1 VSGQTY
7 KTQVAAVAFLVEQ
20 GFKVGKSKFNNDV
33 AAGLVSTNAEGHFEE
48 GPLLAYAALHLTA
61 KAKTEDAQRQRAH
74 VEKLSADQAL
84 KITMNERLQHKLAVE
99 RGEVI
104 ARADHEREL
113 ATRCMFFRADLLTLS
128 RELAPQLVVALG
140 VDESRIKQVRLMLEE
155 ALLARMDFWA
165 SDREFVVPLDQEN
178 MTDA

>member
-1 VSGQTY
+1 MSGQTY

-33 AAGLVSTNAEGHFEE
+33 AAGLVSTNADGYFEE

-61 KAKTEDAQRQRAH
+61 KAKAEDTQRQRAH

-104 ARADHEREL
+104 ARSDHELEL
-113 ATRCMFFRADLLTLS
+113 AARAQFFKGDLLQFA
-128 RELAPQLVVALG
+128 RALAPDIIVYLHA
-140 VDESRIKQVRLMLEE
+140 DESRLPGLIAMMNKRLE
-155 ALLARMDFWA
+155 ASMDAWSA
-165 SDREFVVPLDQEN
+165 DREFVVTLSEEP
-178 MTDA
+178 DA

>member
-1 VSGQTY
+1 MSGQTF
-7 KTQVAAVAFLVEQ
+7 KTQADAVAFLTGQ

-33 AAGLVSTNAEGHFEE
+33 RGWLVSTNADGHFEE

-61 KAKTEDAQRQRAH
+61 KAKAEDAQRQRAH

-104 ARADHEREL
+104 ARSDHEREL
-113 ATRCMFFRADLLTLS
+113 ATRSMFFRADLLTLA
-128 RELAPQLVVALG
+128 RELASQLVVTLG
-140 VDESRIKQVRLMLEE
+140 VDESNIKRVHLMLEE
-155 ALLARMDFWA
+155 ALLARMDFWS
-165 SDREFVVPLDQEN
+165 SDREFIIPLDQESL
-178 MTDA
+178 TDA